1 MTDPGITGTG
11 WAVPKR
17 IREDDDPVYSA
28 LDRTPGPTGVAEAD
42 LFTGTGQRRVLST
55 DEEIESFMVDACQ
68 QALDEAGLDATD
80 VDRIYGYASVPA
92 YFTPN
97 SLYEVHAR
105 LGMREDSLVVPL
117 NSDFSNFLLGVVH
130 GHEAIVAGGCERVLV
145 VTGSNWTRHVDYRRG
160 HAQAIGDGAGAAVLS
175 PGGALR
181 LVDHQ
186 TRTFGWGYSSMTMAV
201 RPRQAHDWAGIP
213 VGEDG
218 HAAPTYLLEPDTG
231 VEVYQTIMRD
241 GLPDLVAELLAR
253 HGLSGADVS
262 LITHQGSRALL
273 DHWADRLSPAA
284 YLETLERFG
293 NLTHSTY
300 PVNLALHAG
309 AVQTPYVVIAAV
321 GTGFHVTALLLRVDE
336 ALRPRQ

>member
-11 WAVPKR
+11 YAVPKR
-17 IREDDDPVYSA
+17 VRDDTDPVYAA
-28 LDRTPGPTGVAEAD
+28 LDRMPGPAGVAEAD
-42 LFTGTGQRRVLST
+42 LFTGAGQRRVLGA

-68 QALDEAGLDATD
+68 QALDEAGIDATD
-80 VDRIYGYASVPA
+80 VDRIYGYASVPT

-105 LGMREDSLVVPL
+105 LGMRQDSLVVPL
-117 NSDFSNFLLGVVH
+117 NSDFSNFLLGLVH
-130 GHEAIVAGGCERVLV
+130 GHEAIVAGGCARALV

-175 PGGALR
+175 AGGSLR
-181 LVDHQ
+181 LVDHH
-186 TRTFGWGYSSMTMAV
+186 TRTFGWAYTSMTMAV
-201 RPRQAHDWAGIP
+201 RPRHAVDWAGIP
-213 VGEDG
+213 VGKDG
-218 HAAPTYLLEPDTG
+218 NPAPTYLLESDAG

-241 GLPDLVAELLAR
+241 GLPDLVGELLAR

-273 DHWADRLSPAA
+273 DHWAGRLRPAA
-284 YLETLERFG
+284 YLETLETFG

-309 AVQTPYVVIAAV
+309 QVETPYVVIAAV
-321 GTGFHVTALLLRVDE
+321 GTGFHVTALLLRVT
-336 ALRPRQ
+336 